1 MWSKKGRH
9 KRGKRKEGW
18 IEGRTEREKEHKREE
33 KIKRQKG
40 KEKEWKGERSKQ
52 GNERK
57 GGEERKGKGETSKIR
72 KEFYANFVLSFK
84 EKSTPSGNTRAAC
97 LDRFRLD
104 LPQGALP
111 DTSGLKA
118 IVFSISHSSISLQLC
133 LRKARAE
140 MGGSCTA
147 PTAQCQWKHQTGWR
161 HALQIKAHL
170 CWCCRTWGLNRIS
183 TMNHFSHGSPVCLS
197 RFLKIS
203 LRVHMKNVN
212 WPVGDKFLEAGLWA

>member
-18 IEGRTEREKEHKREE
+18 IEGRMEREKEHKREE

-57 GGEERKGKGETSKIR
+57 GGEERKGKGEKSKIR

-118 IVFSISHSSISLQLC
+118 IVFSISHSSISLSSVSEKPEL
-133 LRKARAE
+133 KWE
-140 MGGSCTA
+140 EV
-147 PTAQCQWKHQTGWR
+147 
-161 HALQIKAHL
+161 ALLLLHSVNENIKQGEDMHSRSKPICVDAAGPGD
-170 CWCCRTWGLNRIS
+170 WT
-183 TMNHFSHGSPVCLS
+183 GSPPWT
-197 RFLKIS
+197 IS
-203 LRVHMKNVN
+203 LMGAQSVSV
-212 WPVGDKFLEAGLWA
+212 DF